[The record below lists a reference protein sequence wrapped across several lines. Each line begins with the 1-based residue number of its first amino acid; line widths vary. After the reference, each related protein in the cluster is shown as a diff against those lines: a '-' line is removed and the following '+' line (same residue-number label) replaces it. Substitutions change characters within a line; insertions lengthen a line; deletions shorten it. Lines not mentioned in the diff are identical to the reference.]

1 MVLLASIVFSTS
13 TSTEDYHQRP
23 DDCAHTQ
30 VGQSSTWFE
39 EGANGG
45 QSRGNDSCDITAVF
59 GLLRDTAVTYSYKK
73 KSPRRI
79 GFFRDTR
86 KISFGDFI

>member
-1 MVLLASIVFSTS
+1 MQEHANENDGIRYLLTVIDGLSKYPWV
-13 TSTEDYHQRP
+13 RP
-23 DDCAHTQ
+23 
-30 VGQSSTWFE
+30 
-39 EGANGG
+39 
-45 QSRGNDSCDITAVF
+45 SCDITAVF